1 MKNLITYITEKYKLN
16 KKTIS
21 SNKKRDGWQNDEV
34 TNDFCDIKDIL
45 KEIEGQHSETS
56 IFLLGLAKWK
66 DEDENIIES
75 ELYFEFDEKVFY
87 TFFREIVNRDYI
99 CINESG
105 EVDVENSNHKDIAN
119 ILKKYISKDTGKKIR
134 ASFGW

>member
-1 MKNLITYITEKYKLN
+1 MKSINTYIIEKFKIS

-21 SNKKRDGWQNDEV
+21 SNKNREGWQNDEV

-45 KEIEGQHSETS
+45 KEIEGRYSDTYVL
-56 IFLLGLAKWK
+56 LLGLSKWK

-75 ELYFEFDEKVFY
+75 ELYFEFDEKLFY
-87 TFFREIVNRDYI
+87 DFFREIVNRDYI

-105 EVDVENSNHKDIAN
+105 EVDVENSNHKDIAS
-119 ILKKYISKDTGKKIR
+119 ILKKYISKNTGKKIR
-134 ASFGW
+134 ESFSW